1 MMGVLWATRRL
12 KMTTAERVKR
22 WRKRAGLNL
31 MQAAA
36 ECGLAQSTIWK
47 VEAGYRVG
55 VHVAQR
61 LAPVLRVRWERLV
74 KEGGGE
80 K

>member
-1 MMGVLWATRRL
+1 
-12 KMTTAERVKR
+12 
-22 WRKRAGLNL
+22 

-47 VEAGYRVG
+47 VEQGYKVG

-74 KEGGGE
+74 KEGGGDAQS
-80 K
+80 